1 MKKCFITLCL
11 ALFSHQ
17 TLAVTVAGIEF
28 SEIANTLVSSQGS
41 YLSNVDGV
49 TIDSSGNVI
58 SKSVTSPDAV
68 VDGNAASYVM
78 SGSTPAT
85 LNVSFGQSLNVADRN
100 LTILV
105 IGNDAPHSIGL
116 SLLGSGDTSSQ
127 GPFTLDSFGSPEKN
141 LVGYTDFNSVSQV
154 TSGEA
159 TTGEAGSTPPDSTV
173 SLGSTDTT
181 VTWGIYAMNIT
192 LADFFD
198 SGASFTGVQLDISGY
213 SAVPSLVGTTAVVPV
228 PAAVWLFGSGLI
240 GLVGVARRKK

>member
-28 SEIANTLVSSQGS
+28 SEIAETLVTSQGS
-41 YLSNVDGV
+41 YLSNIDGV
-49 TIDSSGNVI
+49 TIDGAGNVI
-58 SKSVTSPDAV
+58 SKAVTSPDAV
-68 VDGNAASYVM
+68 VDSNAASYVM
-78 SGSTPAT
+78 SSSTSAT

-105 IGNDAPHSIGL
+105 IGNDAPHDIGL
-116 SLLGSGDTSSQ
+116 SLLGSADASSQ
-127 GPFTLDSFGSPEKN
+127 GPFTLDSRADNFVN
-141 LVGYTDFNSVSQV
+141 YTGFNSVSQV
-154 TSGEA
+154 TAGAPIE
-159 TTGEAGSTPPDSTV
+159 GGGSTPPPDSTDE
-173 SLGSTDTT
+173 SDPMDTT

-213 SAVPSLVGTTAVVPV
+213 NAVPSLVGTTAVVPV
-228 PAAVWLFGSGLI
+228 PAAVWLFGSGLL